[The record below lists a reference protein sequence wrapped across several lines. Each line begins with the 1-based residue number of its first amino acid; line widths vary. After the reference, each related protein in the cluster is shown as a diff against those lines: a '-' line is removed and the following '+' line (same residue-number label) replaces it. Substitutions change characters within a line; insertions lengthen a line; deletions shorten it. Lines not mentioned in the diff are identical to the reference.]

1 MLARGKRQRAA
12 AEDDRYDLGVIGS
25 RMDYFWYWKPQ
36 DRFPPPA
43 ITRPQEFAGGDR
55 LTVACTQTDFPAREQ
70 RALVREWCDA
80 LPTLKGIKLLWFS
93 SRVSQDLFD
102 AACRVPGLEGLYIKW
117 SGIKDLSSVEHSSEL
132 RYFHLGQYASV
143 KSISPLAGKLNLRWL
158 GLELL
163 SHVRDLEP
171 LAQLTGLEGL
181 SLEGSMSTTWRVK
194 SLAPVGALINLR
206 YLSIAN
212 LRSEDRTLAGI
223 FSVSQ
228 LETFHHATWWNG
240 TELDEIRRRNPKLA

>member
-1 MLARGKRQRAA
+1 M
-12 AEDDRYDLGVIGS
+12 IGN

-55 LTVACTQTDFPAREQ
+55 LTVACTQTDLSAREQ
-70 RALVREWCDA
+70 RGLVRDWCDT

-93 SRVSQDLFD
+93 SRVSQNLFD

-117 SGIKDLSSVEHSSEL
+117 SGITDLSSIEHLLEL
-132 RYFHLGQYASV
+132 RYFHLGQSASL
-143 KSISPLAGKLNLRWL
+143 KSISPLARELNLRWL

-171 LAQLTGLEGL
+171 LAQLRGLEGL
-181 SLEGSMSTTWRVK
+181 SLEGSMGKAWSVK

-212 LRSEDRTLAGI
+212 LRAEDRSLAGI
-223 FSVSQ
+223 FSLSQ
-228 LETFHHATWWNG
+228 LEAFHHAMWWDG
-240 TELDEIRRRNPKLA
+240 TELDEIRRRNLKLT